1 MLLSYD
7 RNSHVVVLLLNTLG
21 ENAARSYGSADTLG
35 VRALN
40 NVVVV
45 VNVQREIH
53 SSAGERRE

>member
-1 MLLSYD
+1 M
-7 RNSHVVVLLLNTLG
+7 RQAG
-21 ENAARSYGSADTLG
+21 SYGSADTLG

-40 NVVVV
+40 VVVVVVVVVV